1 MNTNDGRA
9 SGRQLDD
16 ELLRH
21 IIEQETAAQ
30 ASPRGAR
37 RTGLAVNGGV
47 PTARS
52 VGSVGS
58 GGAGGGMQNGAA
70 HNENGSSG
78 GFGCGNGNGSSGSI
92 GNGSNGGMG
101 NGNSGIGNGNS
112 CIGNGNSCIG
122 NGSNGGS
129 WGLYGYP
136 LAMVYAPVQCF
147 DELYE
152 PAEGLAGGTIFRR
165 LELPLEVRGGCRQ

>member
-1 MNTNDGRA
+1 MRMNTSDGRA

-47 PTARS
+47 PAARS
-52 VGSVGS
+52 VGAGIAGGS
-58 GGAGGGMQNGAA
+58 GGGMQNGAA
-70 HNENGSSG
+70 RNENGSSG
-78 GFGCGNGNGSSGSI
+78 GCGCGNGNGI
-92 GNGSNGGMG
+92 GNG
-101 NGNSGIGNGNS
+101 GIGNGN
-112 CIGNGNSCIG
+112 GGMG

-136 LAMVYAPVQCF
+136 LAMVYAPVQSF

>member
-1 MNTNDGRA
+1 MNTSDGRA

-47 PTARS
+47 PAAR
-52 VGSVGS
+52 SVGS
-58 GGAGGGMQNGAA
+58 GGAGGSGGSGGGMQNGAA
-70 HNENGSSG
+70 RNENGSSG
-78 GFGCGNGNGSSGSI
+78 GCGCDNGGNGSIGNGSNGNGSI
-92 GNGSNGGMG
+92 GNGSNGGM
-101 NGNSGIGNGNS
+101 
-112 CIGNGNSCIG
+112 GNGNSCIG